1 MTKYLRLTSIGQGK
15 TPKLLTSYI
24 VEITDCHLEKGMRVI
39 LNGRLFDIKTVI
51 NKPGNPKTRI
61 TGNFV

>member
-15 TPKLLTSYI
+15 TPSLLISYI
-24 VEITDCHLEKGMRVI
+24 VEVTDGTLEKGMRI
-39 LNGRLFDIKTVI
+39 FLNGRLFDIDTVI